1 MLKINVG
8 RLYTGKRIL
17 ENKSLEI
24 ENGKIISIKDFDG
37 ENDLI
42 ALPGFID
49 MHNHGGYGVD
59 YLSSKDIDFEQ
70 LQVNQA
76 REGITSMLATI
87 GVAGYDVM
95 EKSIE
100 NIASYIENKNT
111 KGAKIL
117 GINVEG
123 LFLSPEHLG
132 VMDKDSL
139 KKVDIDLMKSWVE
152 KSNKTIKLVTIAP
165 ELEGADDLIRYLT
178 KSGIIASAG
187 HSNATSEDMDR
198 AIGAGLDQV
207 THMFNAMRPLH
218 HRELGILGEALTND
232 FLYSEMAGCDEL
244 SIHPKIWKM
253 AYKLKTAEKM
263 ILTTDALTLKGLPN
277 GRYTYMGMELD
288 FVDGFAY
295 TNYHGADRLPGKPM
309 TFIGNIRNV
318 MKNTGAR
325 LEDIVTMS
333 SVNPAKRL
341 KLDKNK
347 GYLEVGYDADINII
361 DSNHQLISTYVGG
374 LEV

>member
-8 RLYTGKRIL
+8 KLYTGKRIE
-17 ENKSLEI
+17 ENKTLEI
-24 ENGKIISIKDFDG
+24 ENGKIVGIRDFKG
-37 ENDLI
+37 QSDLI
-42 ALPGFID
+42 AIPGFID
-49 MHNHGGYGVD
+49 MHNHGGYGID
-59 YLSSKDIDFEQ
+59 YLSSKDYDFED
-70 LQVNQA
+70 LQVKQA
-76 REGITSMLATI
+76 GEGITSMLATI
-87 GVAGYDVM
+87 GVASYEDM
-95 EKSIE
+95 EASIVRLG
-100 NIASYIENKNT
+100 SYIENKNT
-111 KGAKIL
+111 KGARIL

-123 LFLSPEHLG
+123 PFLSPKYLG
-132 VMDKDSL
+132 VMDEDSL
-139 KKVDIDLMKSWVE
+139 KAVDVDLMKDWIK
-152 KSNKTIKLVTIAP
+152 KSGDNIKLVTIAP
-165 ELEGADDLIRYLT
+165 ELDGAEALIKYLT
-178 KSGIIASAG
+178 SHGIISSAG
-187 HSNATSEDMDR
+187 HSDATSKDMNK
-198 AIGAGLDQV
+198 AIANGLSQV

-232 FLYSEMAGCDEL
+232 FLYAEMAGCDEL

-277 GRYTYMGMELD
+277 GRYSYMGMELD

-309 TFIGNIRNV
+309 TFIGNIKNV

-341 KLDKNK
+341 KIDHEK
-347 GYLEVGYDADINII
+347 GYLELGYDADINII
-361 DSNHQLISTYVGG
+361 DQNHKLISTYIEG
-374 LEV
+374 EKI